1 MHDCIIIDDHQ
12 RRSMPDLFAAGDV
25 VLGLGQISHA
35 MGLANVAAAA
45 IRNRL
50 AEQRPLRR

>member
-12 RRSMPDLFAAGDV
+12 RTSIRDLFAASDV
-25 VLGLGQISHA
+25 VLGLGQISDA
-35 MGLANVAAAA
+35 MGLSNVAAAA